1 MKPMMDDMLMEHKI
15 GMLICV
21 TVIVS
26 SLILVHFTLSYGDY
40 FSAYDV
46 DYIKFPTGILFLVGL
61 VYGLWSVFSPETTL
75 RYAIMSIGTLA
86 VCVVALVVI
95 ANFIPTTPY
104 LEECRVLTYETEF
117 VSMSEC
123 IEYTRYNPDATGTQI
138 IDALTEKNRK
148 VPPIEDLLDRP
159 LNP

>member
-104 LEECRVLTYETEF
+104 LE
-117 VSMSEC
+117 
-123 IEYTRYNPDATGTQI
+123 
-138 IDALTEKNRK
+138 
-148 VPPIEDLLDRP
+148 
-159 LNP
+159 